1 MQIADKYYLN
11 YLAKFIADNRYYRD
25 NFEKIIDYRDKKYC
39 TDNGNPSV
47 QYKVYPNIMMKCT
60 IRTSIHGI
68 AQLTQNANSYSQ
80 YYSSKQICDN
90 PIRIVTIQT

>member
-39 TDNGNPSV
+39 TDNGNPRKKAKSRT
-47 QYKVYPNIMMKCT
+47 KVGKIPKS
-60 IRTSIHGI
+60 RT
-68 AQLTQNANSYSQ
+68 
-80 YYSSKQICDN
+80 K
-90 PIRIVTIQT
+90 PKK

>member
-39 TDNGNPSV
+39 TDNGNPNPYPPRLAGGSV
-47 QYKVYPNIMMKCT
+47 V
-60 IRTSIHGI
+60 
-68 AQLTQNANSYSQ
+68 
-80 YYSSKQICDN
+80 
-90 PIRIVTIQT
+90 

>member
-39 TDNGNPSV
+39 TDNGNPTHGCCLSGFGRSCV
-47 QYKVYPNIMMKCT
+47 VHNVYSLGG
-60 IRTSIHGI
+60 RLSII
-68 AQLTQNANSYSQ
+68 S
-80 YYSSKQICDN
+80 C
-90 PIRIVTIQT
+90 VTTPR

>member
-25 NFEKIIDYRDKKYC
+25 NFEKIIDYRDKKYF

-47 QYKVYPNIMMKCT
+47 QYIFTYFAQIYCSIYCT
-60 IRTSIHGI
+60 RYT
-68 AQLTQNANSYSQ
+68 
-80 YYSSKQICDN
+80 
-90 PIRIVTIQT
+90 

>member
-39 TDNGNPSV
+39 TDNGNPNKGHIVAVSLP
-47 QYKVYPNIMMKCT
+47 YI
-60 IRTSIHGI
+60 G
-68 AQLTQNANSYSQ
+68 
-80 YYSSKQICDN
+80 
-90 PIRIVTIQT
+90 RIVAYRGHT

>member
-39 TDNGNPSV
+39 TDNDNPSTNCT
-47 QYKVYPNIMMKCT
+47 VYNLGTFGKLAVKLHAKMVD
-60 IRTSIHGI
+60 TSKF
-68 AQLTQNANSYSQ
+68 LCRFS
-80 YYSSKQICDN
+80 
-90 PIRIVTIQT
+90 

>member
-39 TDNGNPSV
+39 TDNGNPILLLNFSMNLSETFRIDV
-47 QYKVYPNIMMKCT
+47 NIDFAN
-60 IRTSIHGI
+60 TS
-68 AQLTQNANSYSQ
+68 
-80 YYSSKQICDN
+80 
-90 PIRIVTIQT
+90 